1 MKAVNNEDFGKV
13 SIIIPLYNVEKFVPR
28 LVDSVI
34 SQDYENI
41 EIILVDDGSPD
52 NSGKIADD
60 YSKKDSRITVIHK
73 NNGGVSTARN
83 AGIRAATG
91 EYILFVDGDD
101 WVEPDYVSYFIEL
114 VKYENCEIGMN
125 INNFSGWKD
134 KSSLKKYSVN
144 AEKAIEWIYTGK
156 LFVAVWNKIYKT
168 SFLQQNHI
176 LFDEEIWYGEGMLF
190 NIDCL
195 QCVEKVAI
203 GEKNVYHQTPNPD
216 SAMRKFNLESNYCG
230 IRSLEIQ
237 KEHWKKSSKTIEY
250 AWNYHRRAF
259 NWSIMSGL
267 ARSNQD
273 KEYIDVYNECASNL
287 RKNLWQSLRV
297 DIPLKEKI
305 KYLALAID
313 PYYMAARERRKCNVN
328 KIIDVLPNK

>member
-1 MKAVNNEDFGKV
+1 MNVINNENFGKV
-13 SIIIPLYNVEKFVPR
+13 SIIIPLYNVEKFIPK
-28 LVDSVI
+28 LVESVI

-101 WVEPDYVSYFIEL
+101 WVEPDYVSYFIKL
-114 VKYENCEIGMN
+114 VKNENCEIGMN

-134 KSSLKKYSVN
+134 KSSLKEYSVN

-237 KEHWKKSSKTIEY
+237 KEHWKKSSKTIED
-250 AWNYHRRAF
+250 AWNFHRRAF

-273 KEYIDVYNECASNL
+273 KEHMDVYNECA
-287 RKNLWQSLRV
+287 RKLKKDLWQSLRV
-297 DIPLKEKI
+297 DISLKEKI
-305 KYLALAID
+305 RYILLAIN
-313 PYYMAARERRKCNVN
+313 PYYMAERVRRKYNSE
-328 KIIDVLPNK
+328 PMT